1 LVHNICSATEN
12 LFCKMAR
19 EEIIVGLDIGSSLIR
34 AIVGQQ
40 TADDPKP
47 HIIGI
52 GTAPAAGIRRGVVVD
67 VEEAVGCISTALEK
81 AERVTGMPI
90 ESAFVSLGGAHVE
103 SQLSR
108 GVIAV
113 SRADGEIGEDDVAR
127 VIEAAQAVTLP
138 TNYEI
143 LHVVPKTFIVDD
155 QEGIKDPVGMSGI
168 RLEVEAH
175 IIQGASSFIK
185 NLTKCIYRAGVDIDD
200 LVLSPLAAAESVLTR
215 RQKELGVVLIDIGAG
230 TTGMT
235 AYEEGDLVHTR
246 VLPIGSEHITNDIAI
261 GLRTSVDVAEKIKL
275 EYGTALPETITE
287 KEEIDLSKIDQNEEQ
302 VVDRKE
308 ISNIIEARLAEI
320 FSLVDKELKKVGKSG
335 QLPAGAVLTG
345 GGAKLP
351 DLVDFAKE
359 ELRLPAQIG
368 VPQEVPVTVEKIDD
382 PAFATAVGLVLWG
395 AGTEV
400 KSGRFSVG
408 GIQTS
413 VNDTVGKMKKWF
425 KTFLP

>member
-1 LVHNICSATEN
+1 
-12 LFCKMAR
+12 MAR
-19 EEIIVGLDIGSSLIR
+19 EEIIVGLDIGSSVIR
-34 AIVGQQ
+34 VIVGQQ
-40 TADDPKP
+40 SADESKP

-52 GTAPAAGIRRGVVVD
+52 GMAPSAGIRRGVVVD
-67 VEEAVGCISTALEK
+67 VEEAVGSISTALEK
-81 AERVTGMPI
+81 AERVTGIPI
-90 ESAFVSLGGAHVE
+90 ESAYVSIGGAHIE

-127 VIEAAQAVTLP
+127 VIEAAQAITLP

-155 QEGIKDPVGMSGI
+155 QEGIKDPVGMSGV

-200 LVLSPLAAAESVLTR
+200 LVLAPLAAAEAVLTR
-215 RQKELGVVLIDIGAG
+215 RQKELGVILIDVGAG
-230 TTGMT
+230 TTGLT
-235 AYEEGDLVHTR
+235 VYEEGDLVHTK
-246 VLPIGSEHITNDIAI
+246 VIPVGSEHITNDIAI
-261 GLRTSVDVAEKIKL
+261 GLRTSVDIAEKVKL
-275 EYGTALPETITE
+275 EYGTALPASITDR
-287 KEEIDLSKIDQNEEQ
+287 EEIDLGKIDQNEEQ
-302 VVDRKE
+302 IVDRKE
-308 ISNIIEARLAEI
+308 VANIIEARLAEI

-351 DLVDFAKE
+351 DIVDFAKE

-368 VPQEVPVTVEKIDD
+368 MPQEVPVTVEKIDD

-395 AGTEV
+395 SGSEV
-400 KSGRFSVG
+400 KGGRFSLG
-408 GIQTS
+408 GIPSS
-413 VNDTVGKMKKWF
+413 VNDTVDKMKKWF

>member
-1 LVHNICSATEN
+1 
-12 LFCKMAR
+12 MAR
-19 EEIIVGLDIGSSLIR
+19 EEIIVGLDVGSSIIR
-34 AIVGQQ
+34 VIVGQQ
-40 TADDPKP
+40 SADETKP

-52 GTAPAAGIRRGVVVD
+52 GMAPSTGIRRGVVVD
-67 VEEAVGCISTALEK
+67 VEEAVGSISTALEK

-90 ESAFVSLGGAHVE
+90 ESAFVSIGGSHVE
-103 SQLSR
+103 TQLSR

-127 VIEAAQAVTLP
+127 VIEAAQAITLP

-155 QEGIKDPVGMSGI
+155 QEGIKDPVGMSGV

-200 LVLSPLAAAESVLTR
+200 LVLSPLAAAESVLGR

-230 TTGMT
+230 TTGLT
-235 AYEEGDLVHTR
+235 VYEEGDLVHTK
-246 VLPIGSEHITNDIAI
+246 VIPVGAEHITNDIAI

-275 EYGTALPETITE
+275 EYGTALPATITD
-287 KEEIDLSKIDQNEEQ
+287 KEEIDLAKIDQNEEQ
-302 VVDRKE
+302 VIDRKE
-308 ISNIIEARLAEI
+308 VAEIIEARLAEI

-351 DLVDFAKE
+351 DIVDFAKE

-368 VPQEVPVTVEKIDD
+368 MPQEVPVTVEKIDD
-382 PAFATAVGLVLWG
+382 PAFATSVGLVLWG
-395 AGTEV
+395 SGSEL
-400 KSGRFSVG
+400 KGGRFALG
-408 GIQTS
+408 GIPNS
-413 VNDTVGKMKKWF
+413 VSDTVGKMKKWF